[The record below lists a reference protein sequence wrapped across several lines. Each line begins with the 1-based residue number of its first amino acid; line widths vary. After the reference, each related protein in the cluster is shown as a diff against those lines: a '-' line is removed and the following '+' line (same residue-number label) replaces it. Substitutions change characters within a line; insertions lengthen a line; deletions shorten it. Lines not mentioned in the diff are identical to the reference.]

1 MRNKHTNKLLHL
13 AAALLMAT
21 AAHAQQ
27 TGDGV
32 LRIHTNDG
40 ATAAFMMAAVQDME
54 FAPVEPL
61 RMDIGVESVSATE
74 AVIDFPMPPGCSKW
88 LMLVSPEP
96 LAGTTERDRRQAMRE
111 RFQDEFADSK
121 YFRLPGLQPQ
131 TTYHAYAMLYDADG
145 VAAGLSEAT
154 FTTRPERASL
164 TLGVQPSAS
173 DAAITITPSAD
184 FDSGKYY
191 AFVVSEADHATMM
204 ARYGSLPEADR
215 AFWEDMA
222 TMAGASVEDWVA
234 ALALSGDTTVMAS
247 ALTGAPLAAQT
258 DYVAYCYGVSAD
270 GTPTTE
276 VVELAFST
284 PAPAESANRLSVSVT
299 RAYADG
305 CEVSVGTTND
315 DKYIVDVQS
324 LDAWQRVLA
333 RHDGDER
340 AAAAAIIATAYG
352 SGVGGYLRQGDFSGR
367 LSYGQ
372 PDTEC
377 VVIACGYDGGVTTP
391 VATATFTTLAAE

>member
-1 MRNKHTNKLLHL
+1 MKYKHTNKLAML

-21 AAHAQQ
+21 AAQAQQ
-27 TGDGV
+27 TGGGV

-40 ATAAFMMAAVQDME
+40 ATAAFMMADVQDME

-61 RMDIGVESVSATE
+61 SMDIGVESVSATE

-96 LAGTTERDRRQAMRE
+96 LAGGTERLRRQAMRE
-111 RFQDEFADSK
+111 RYQDEFADSK
-121 YFRLPGLQPQ
+121 YFRLPVLQPQ

-145 VAAGLSEAT
+145 VVAGLSEAT
-154 FTTRPERASL
+154 FTTQPGSAAFA
-164 TLGVQPSAS
+164 LGVQPSAS
-173 DAAITITPSAD
+173 DAAITITPAD
-184 FDSGKYY
+184 GFGGKYY

-215 AFWEDMA
+215 AFWQDMA
-222 TMAGASVEDWVA
+222 AMAGASVEDWVD
-234 ALALSGDTTVMAS
+234 ALALSGATTVQAS
-247 ALTGAPLAAQT
+247 ALTGAPLAART
-258 DYVAYCYGVSAD
+258 AYVAYCYGVSAD

-276 VVELAFST
+276 VAEQAFST
-284 PAPAESANRLSVSVT
+284 TAPAESANRLSVSVT

-305 CEVSVGTTND
+305 CDVIVGTTNAD
-315 DKYIVDVQS
+315 QYIIDVQS

-352 SGVGGYLRQGDFSGR
+352 TSVGGYLRQGDFSGR

-372 PDTEC
+372 PATEC

>member
-1 MRNKHTNKLLHL
+1 MRNKHINKLFAL

-21 AAHAQQ
+21 AAQAQQ
-27 TGDGV
+27 AGDGV
-32 LRIHTNDG
+32 LRIHTADG
-40 ATAAFMMAAVQDME
+40 ETAAFMTADVEHME
-54 FAPVEPL
+54 FAPVEPMQ
-61 RMDIGVESVSATE
+61 MDISVERVSATE

-111 RFQDEFADSK
+111 RYQDEFADSK

-131 TTYHAYAMLYDADG
+131 TTYHAYALLYDADG

-154 FTTRPERASL
+154 FTTQAALAPLALS
-164 TLGVQPSAS
+164 VQPSAS

-184 FDSGKYY
+184 FADGKYY
-191 AFVVSEADHATMM
+191 AFVVSEADHATML

-215 AFWEDMA
+215 AFWGDMA
-222 TMAGASVEDWVA
+222 AMAGASVEDWLA
-234 ALALSGDTTVMAS
+234 ALTLSGAATVQAS
-247 ALTGAPLAAQT
+247 ALTGTPLAAQT
-258 DYVAYCYGVSAD
+258 AYVAYCYGVSAD

-276 VVELAFST
+276 VVEQAFST

-299 RAYADG
+299 QAYADG
-305 CEVSVGTTND
+305 CEVSIRTTNA
-315 DKYIVDVQS
+315 DKYIADVQS

-352 SGVGGYLRQGDFSGR
+352 AGVGDYLRQGDFSGR
-367 LSYGQ
+367 LAYGQ
-372 PDTEC
+372 PATEC

>member
-1 MRNKHTNKLLHL
+1 MKNKHINKLTTL

-21 AAHAQQ
+21 AAQAQQ
-27 TGDGV
+27 AGDGV

-40 ATAAFMMAAVQDME
+40 ATAAFMMADVQDME

-61 RMDIGVESVSATE
+61 GMGIAVESVSATE

-96 LAGTTERDRRQAMRE
+96 LAGGTERDRRQAMRE
-111 RFQDEFADSK
+111 RYQDEFAESK
-121 YFRLPGLQPQ
+121 YFRLPGLRPQ

-145 VAAGLSEAT
+145 VVAGLSEAT
-154 FTTRPERASL
+154 FTTQSVRAAF
-164 TLGVQPSAS
+164 TIGVQPSAS
-173 DAAITITPSAD
+173 DAAVTITPDGD
-184 FDSGKYY
+184 FSGKYY
-191 AFVVSEADHATMM
+191 AFVVSEADRATMM
-204 ARYGSLPEADR
+204 SRYGSLPEADM
-215 AFWEDMA
+215 AFWQDMA
-222 TMAGASVEDWVA
+222 GMAGASLEDLVE
-234 ALALSGDTTVMAS
+234 ALALSGATTVQAS
-247 ALTGAPLAAQT
+247 ALTGAPLAART
-258 DYVAYCYGVSAD
+258 AYVAYCYGVSAD

-276 VVELAFST
+276 VVEQAFST
-284 PAPAESANRLSVSVT
+284 TAPAESANRLSVSVT
-299 RAYADG
+299 KAYADG
-305 CEVSVGTTND
+305 CDVSVSTTND

-324 LDAWQRVLA
+324 LDAWQRALA

-340 AAAAAIIATAYG
+340 AAAAAVIATAYG
-352 SGVGGYLRQGDFSGR
+352 GGVGGYLRQGDFSGR

-372 PDTEC
+372 PSTEC